1 MSMQMFIAALLIIAL
16 NWKQPK
22 CPSVRDCI
30 SRLVDLYY
38 GMLFSNKKEPTVD
51 TPVTW
56 MSIIG
61 LMTVS

>member
-1 MSMQMFIAALLIIAL
+1 MSMQMFIAPLLIIAL

-22 CPSVRDCI
+22 CPSVRDYI

-56 MSIIG
+56 MSIKG